1 MPFLYFRKRMSLMP
15 ENDLQKNIQYIKGIG
30 PQRAGMLAKLGI
42 FTLGH
47 LLEHYPRRYED
58 RSQLKQISQLVH
70 KEVETVKGAVIGAEE
85 IKPRRGLTITKIA
98 IADDT
103 GIAYGVWFNQS
114 YIKKQYKRGDQVIL
128 SGRVDRRNREIQL
141 LEPEMELID
150 KGEALHTARIVPI
163 YPLTENISQRV
174 FRTMVKQAIDLA
186 IGQIDD
192 PLPLYLRQQHGF
204 MPKQWAME
212 TIHFPLDEIS
222 LMQARRR
229 LVYEEL
235 FILQLGL
242 LLIKHHAQVEEQGI
256 RHDKDAELSVT
267 FKKHLPFNPT
277 GDQMKVIKET
287 GADMEA
293 DRVMNRLV
301 QGDVG
306 SGKTLVAAAAL
317 VKTVENGYQGALMAP
332 TEILADQ
339 HHASLMSL
347 LKPLGLNI
355 VLLTGSQTKKTR
367 KQVLEDISSGAAQIV
382 VGTHALIQKEV
393 SFARLGLVVT
403 DEQHRFGVKQ
413 RALLQQKGY
422 WPDVLVMTAT
432 PIPRTLALTL
442 YGDLDYSVIKEMP
455 PGRQPVET
463 FVVTSDYR
471 PRIYNFIRKLAA
483 EGRQVYIVC
492 PLVEETDKLQAE
504 AVTQMAE
511 RLSCREFPELSVG
524 LLHGKMK
531 PAEKEAV
538 MRRFICNEIQ
548 ILVATTVI
556 EVGVNVPNAALMVI
570 EGAERFGLAQLHQLR
585 GRVGRGGH
593 KSYCVLISDTHTED
607 SIQRLNCMK
616 ETSDGFALAE
626 MDLALRGPGEFFGT
640 RQHGLPDLKLAN
652 LAQDYE
658 ILEQARRDAEFIL
671 RQGQPL
677 TEQLVSVLK
686 QRFSGDN
693 QLVFIG

>member
-1 MPFLYFRKRMSLMP
+1 
-15 ENDLQKNIQYIKGIG
+15 
-30 PQRAGMLAKLGI
+30 
-42 FTLGH
+42 
-47 LLEHYPRRYED
+47 
-58 RSQLKQISQLVH
+58 
-70 KEVETVKGAVIGAEE
+70 
-85 IKPRRGLTITKIA
+85 
-98 IADDT
+98 
-103 GIAYGVWFNQS
+103 
-114 YIKKQYKRGDQVIL
+114 
-128 SGRVDRRNREIQL
+128 
-141 LEPEMELID
+141 
-150 KGEALHTARIVPI
+150 
-163 YPLTENISQRV
+163 
-174 FRTMVKQAIDLA
+174 
-186 IGQIDD
+186 
-192 PLPLYLRQQHGF
+192 
-204 MPKQWAME
+204 
-212 TIHFPLDEIS
+212 
-222 LMQARRR
+222 
-229 LVYEEL
+229 
-235 FILQLGL
+235 
-242 LLIKHHAQVEEQGI
+242 
-256 RHDKDAELSVT
+256 
-267 FKKHLPFNPT
+267 
-277 GDQMKVIKET
+277 
-287 GADMEA
+287 
-293 DRVMNRLV
+293 
-301 QGDVG
+301 
-306 SGKTLVAAAAL
+306 
-317 VKTVENGYQGALMAP
+317 
-332 TEILADQ
+332 
-339 HHASLMSL
+339 
-347 LKPLGLNI
+347 
-355 VLLTGSQTKKTR
+355 
-367 KQVLEDISSGAAQIV
+367 
-382 VGTHALIQKEV
+382 
-393 SFARLGLVVT
+393 
-403 DEQHRFGVKQ
+403 
-413 RALLQQKGY
+413 
-422 WPDVLVMTAT
+422 
-432 PIPRTLALTL
+432 
-442 YGDLDYSVIKEMP
+442 
-455 PGRQPVET
+455 VET
-463 FVVTSDYR
+463 FVVTSNYR